1 MRRTTD
7 ICMQPRNRRT
17 QHSKYVRTQ
26 SRHESD
32 TGACLAIK
40 LDAKG
45 VATSK
50 SVVTSLL
57 FYYKQFRQ
65 VYLIAQT
72 WKGKLYTCT
81 SGNIVLKY
89 INCNLCREEKK
100 INACPDI

>member
-45 VATSK
+45 VAASK
-50 SVVTSLL
+50 TVVAPLL

-65 VYLIAQT
+65 VYLIAQIRT
-72 WKGKLYTCT
+72 EKVKLHTCT
-81 SGNIVLKY
+81 SGNTVLKY
-89 INCNLCREEKK
+89 INCNL
-100 INACPDI
+100 